1 MALIYTYPRLTTVAN
16 DDLFLITDVD
26 GSNTSV
32 KPTKSITF
40 ATIKQA
46 IAGSVTVD
54 YIPVSD
60 GSAFVDSVMF
70 QEPGTVYGT
79 TKNVVV
85 GGNIYQSDMS
95 NSVSIGKG
103 ALQNAIL
110 QQGSP
115 AENIAIGEN
124 SLNALTTGTNNVAI
138 GSGAMPNAAVNSNNN
153 IAISKN
159 TLQNLGSGV
168 GNIALGFN
176 SLSTVSSGSR
186 NIAIGHTATELTG
199 GGPGSWSENVIVGS
213 SALANGTI
221 PNVIQRNVLIGE
233 AAGAQVNSTVFTG
246 NVLIGYQAGQRLE
259 NASSSDIGIG
269 NNAFLGNAN
278 GFSSSGNN
286 IAIGQSAQGN
296 NQTLNIEGSIKIG
309 GDAGNA
315 NSFATNISTVST
327 AIGQANNALGSH
339 SALIGGYNNSVNGQ
353 AGFIGA
359 GHDNIVSANATGGA
373 ILGGYDNI
381 INGTGSA
388 GMALGS
394 DLIVDGNN
402 QVVVGRY
409 NESNNNTK
417 FVVGCGTAGNRQNG
431 FEVLNTGQ
439 LRATFYGGS
448 NFPAPGNYKFLVAG
462 STGNIL
468 QVDNSAIEEIELNVT
483 NISRDIGTQYF
494 TGPTPPLNIKFTRL
508 AGGAGTIEVIINS
521 LFPTNR
527 LIKFI
532 SDGSFAANEG
542 LLIRAGGGQTING
555 LASKTVLGPYKTVQL
570 WFDGSE
576 YFVLYEN

>member
-1 MALIYTYPRLTTVAN
+1 MALIYTYPRLTTIAN

-32 KPTKSITF
+32 KPTKSVTF
-40 ATIKQA
+40 AAIKQA
-46 IAGSVTVD
+46 IAGSVTAN

-60 GSAFVDSVMF
+60 GNVFVDSVMF
-70 QEPGTVYGT
+70 QEPGTVYNT
-79 TKNVVV
+79 TKNVVIA
-85 GGNIYQSDMS
+85 GNIYQSDMA
-95 NSVSIGKG
+95 NSVSIGQN
-103 ALQNAIL
+103 ALQSANNPT
-110 QQGSP
+110 G
-115 AENIAIGEN
+115 ENIAIGLD
-124 SLNALTTGTNNVAI
+124 SLKTLTTGTNNVAI
-138 GSGAMPNAAVNSNNN
+138 GSLTLSSAGGSTPNNV
-153 IAISKN
+153 AISKN
-159 TLQNLGSGV
+159 ALINLTGGI
-168 GNIALGFN
+168 GNISLGFN
-176 SLSTVSSGSR
+176 SGSSIATGNRNIIVGHVAAQFTNGVTSWVDNVILGASAFAGGTLNNNVARGNIAIGDSALTNINSAGTLSNLVMIGKEAGRDIKGNPIADIGIGNRVYYGNNNGFDSSGR
-186 NIAIGHTATELTG
+186 NIAIG
-199 GGPGSWSENVIVGS
+199 I
-213 SALANGTI
+213 
-221 PNVIQRNVLIGE
+221 
-233 AAGAQVNSTVFTG
+233 
-246 NVLIGYQAGQRLE
+246 
-259 NASSSDIGIG
+259 
-269 NNAFLGNAN
+269 
-278 GFSSSGNN
+278 
-286 IAIGQSAQGN
+286 SAQGN
-296 NQTLNIEGSIKIG
+296 NAQASIEGSIKIG
-309 GDAGNA
+309 SDTGQAGNNA
-315 NSFATNISTVST
+315 VNVSTVNNN
-327 AIGQANNALGSH
+327 IGQANNALGSH

-417 FVVGCGTAGNRQNG
+417 FVVGCGSSNAARQNG

-468 QVDNSAIEEIELNVT
+468 QVDDSVIEEIELNAT
-483 NISRDIGTQYF
+483 NISRDIGTQFF

-508 AGGAGTIEVIINS
+508 AGGPGTIEVVINS
-521 LFPTNR
+521 SFPTNR

-542 LLIRAGGGQTING
+542 LLIRAAGGENING
-555 LASKTVLGPYKTVQL
+555 QANKTVLGPYKTVQL

>member
-16 DDLFLITDVD
+16 DDLFVITDFD
-26 GSNTSV
+26 GSNTNV
-32 KPTKSITF
+32 KPTKSVTF

-70 QEPGTVYGT
+70 QQPGTAYGT
-79 TKNVVV
+79 TKNVII
-85 GGNIYQSDMS
+85 GGNIYQSDMG
-95 NSVSIGKG
+95 NSVSIG
-103 ALQNAIL
+103 QNAL
-110 QQGSP
+110 ANGVDGTDG
-115 AENIAIGEN
+115 ENVAIGQN
-124 SLNALTTGTNNVAI
+124 ALNALTTGTNNVAI
-138 GSGAMPNAAVNSNNN
+138 GSSTLLLGQTVLNN
-153 IAISKN
+153 IAISKLA
-159 TLQNLGSGV
+159 LQNLSSGL
-168 GNIALGFN
+168 GNISLGFN
-176 SLSTVSSGSR
+176 TLSNVATANR
-186 NIAIGHTATELTG
+186 NVVIGHLATQNNTSGAG
-199 GGPGSWSENVIVGS
+199 GYQNNIILGA
-213 SALANGTI
+213 SALANGAVANT
-221 PNVIQRNVLIGE
+221 IQRNVIIGE
-233 AAGAQVNSTVFTG
+233 S
-246 NVLIGYQAGQRLE
+246 AGQNISASNLDMGVFIGF
-259 NASSSDIGIG
+259 NAGQSLQGNSIDDIGIG
-269 NNAFLGNAN
+269 RGAFFGNNLFVSA
-278 GFSSSGNN
+278 GNN
-286 IAIGQSAQGN
+286 IAIGRQANGN
-296 NQTLNIEGSIKIG
+296 NPQNNIEGSIRIG

-315 NSFATNISTVST
+315 NSFAVNIGTVST
-327 AIGQANNALGSH
+327 AIGQANDALGSH
-339 SALIGGYNNSVNGQ
+339 SALIGGYNNSVSSQ

-359 GHDNIVSANATGGA
+359 GHDNTVSANATGGA

-409 NESNNNTK
+409 NEANNNTK
-417 FVVGCGTAGNRQNG
+417 FVVGCGSSNAARQNG

-468 QVDNSAIEEIELNVT
+468 QVDDSAIEESELNVT
-483 NISRDIGTQYF
+483 NISRDIGTSYF

-508 AGGAGTIEVIINS
+508 AGGAGTIEVVINS
-521 LFPTNR
+521 SFPTNR
-527 LIKFI
+527 LLKFI

-542 LLIRAGGGQTING
+542 LLIRAAGGENING
-555 LASKTVLGPYKTVQL
+555 QANKTVLGPYKTVQL